1 MQITP
6 LNSFVP
12 VTKPGDKADT
22 EAQLKEAA
30 KGFET
35 LLTHQLVQEL
45 QKDLDG
51 QSMFGSGVEG
61 HTIGAM
67 AEWELASKLAET
79 IDLGVY
85 EQLKAAAAA
94 RKEEK

>member
-1 MQITP
+1 MKITP
-6 LNSFVP
+6 ANSFVP
-12 VTKPGDKADT
+12 VKNTLEKADSDA
-22 EAQLKEAA
+22 ELKKAA

-67 AEWELASKLAET
+67 AEWELASKLAES

-85 EQLKAAAAA
+85 EQLKAAVAA
-94 RKEEK
+94 RKEDK